1 MQLYNFEVEHHH
13 GPIDDRTERPY
24 GNGVL
29 FWFEVEDFDAVMQR
43 AAEMRAERSSS
54 LLTALVRTTLM
65 PPGINCL
72 RIEPSWGP
80 SPGEFKLNKGSTEP
94 FGRKRDVLPPIG
106 RDVVNCVGAD
116 LCANLATSCNV
127 NRIKSSQANSGTMS
141 TN

>member
-1 MQLYNFEVEHHH
+1 LYNFEVEHHH
-13 GPIDDRTERPY
+13 GPIDDRAERPY

-29 FWFEVEDFDAVMQR
+29 LWFEVEDFDAVMQR

-54 LLTALVRTTLM
+54 FLTALVRRTLM

-72 RIEPSWGP
+72 RIEQVGDS
-80 SPGEFKLNKGSTEP
+80 GEFRLNKGSTEP

-106 RDVVNCVGAD
+106 GDVVNCVGAD